1 MSTYSAYRYL
11 EAFSEPFGADR
22 LLPRLFSR
30 LTQVDALTAALN
42 VELGA
47 FHSEDLRADAQ
58 DDGSEDD
65 VRYFL
70 WDFEAE
76 EPSFQIG
83 RALTLFA
90 RIGIVKPDLAPET
103 IAATAEPSP
112 KSLSRKPSCELV
124 RQLSDSYLSVD
135 EIDTPVHMP

>member
-1 MSTYSAYRYL
+1 MAYRYL
-11 EAFSEPFGADR
+11 EAFTEPFSADR

-30 LTQVDALTAALN
+30 LTQVDALTVALN
-42 VELGA
+42 IELNA
-47 FHSEDLRADAQ
+47 FHSEELRADAQ

-65 VRYFL
+65 GSEDDVRYFL
-70 WDFEAE
+70 WE
-76 EPSFQIG
+76 EPLFQIG

-90 RIGIVKPDLAPET
+90 RVGIIKPDLAPKT
-103 IAATAEPSP
+103 ISATAEPSP
-112 KSLSRKPSCELV
+112 KLLSRKPSCELV